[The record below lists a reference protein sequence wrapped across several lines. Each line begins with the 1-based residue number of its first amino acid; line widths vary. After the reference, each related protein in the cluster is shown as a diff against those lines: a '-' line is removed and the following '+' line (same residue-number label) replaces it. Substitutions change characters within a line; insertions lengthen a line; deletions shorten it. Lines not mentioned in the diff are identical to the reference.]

1 MLQTQLTAF
10 FERVNTDMRLTPF
23 HISLYLALLHQWNSS
38 RFSAS
43 FPLIREDLLP
53 YSRIGSNHTFYRCL
67 KDLNGWGYLTYTQ
80 SRSSKQPSTI
90 AIAIL
95 VKPASSGPKPNPK
108 PTTTGSDIPP
118 TIEEVKAFFTC
129 KSYPEMEAQKFF
141 NHFQSNGWRVGGKS
155 PMRNWYA
162 AADNWILNSHNYQ
175 RQPVQQSL
183 NLINPKSYDDP
194 L

>member
-1 MLQTQLTAF
+1 M
-10 FERVNTDMRLTPF
+10 
-23 HISLYLALLHQWNSS
+23 
-38 RFSAS
+38 
-43 FPLIREDLLP
+43 
-53 YSRIGSNHTFYRCL
+53 
-67 KDLNGWGYLTYTQ
+67 
-80 SRSSKQPSTI
+80 
-90 AIAIL
+90 L
-95 VKPASSGPKPNPK
+95 VKPTSPNPK
-108 PTTTGSDIPP
+108 LNPKTTTTGSDIPP
-118 TIEEVKAFFTC
+118 TIEEVKAFFTN

-183 NLINPKSYDDP
+183 NLNNPKSYDDP